1 MRHGIIFAACWLGA
15 GTAALAQVGA
25 PQMGWVPD
33 GTRIR
38 PVYGISAAA
47 TVGAPI
53 PADQDFSQIAASPA
67 GDYVL
72 VSAAD
77 GGRVSIYTPEHGL
90 IPLAGVGSA
99 PDIVMLSPRGS
110 SAALW
115 FSPVNQAQ
123 VVTGLPDAPAIR
135 QVDASFLGLP
145 MSPAP
150 GALAVSDDGA
160 WVSGVWSQGVYV
172 FGPNGEVD
180 RLPLENIAA
189 LAFFQGSHDL
199 AAAGPSGLYRVTGIG
214 GFAVVTSLLTSGDS
228 SLRPVAV
235 AAASSNRTLLLADR
249 SGWVTAV
256 DLGSGIATSSD
267 CGCQLEGLVGMGP
280 SSFRLTGLQDGAFK
294 LFDAAL
300 GEILFAPI
308 ARVPDA
314 EGTAEGA
321 AQ

>member
-1 MRHGIIFAACWLGA
+1 MRCRTILAACWLGA
-15 GTAALAQVGA
+15 ATAALAQVGA
-25 PQMGWVPD
+25 PQLGWVPD

-38 PVYGISAAA
+38 PVYGIPAAA

-72 VSAAD
+72 VSVAD

-90 IPLAGVGSA
+90 IPLAGVGGA
-99 PDIVMLSPRGS
+99 PDVVVLSPRGS

-115 FSPVNQAQ
+115 FSSVNQAQ

-135 QVDASFLGLP
+135 QVDASFLG
-145 MSPAP
+145 SAP

-160 WVSGVWSQGVYV
+160 WFSGAWSQGVYA

-180 RLPLENIAA
+180 PLPVENIAA
-189 LAFFQGSHDL
+189 LAFFQGTHDL
-199 AAAGPSGLYRVTGIG
+199 AAAGASGLYRVTGIG
-214 GFAVVTSLLTSGDS
+214 GFAVVTSLLTSDDS
-228 SLRPVAV
+228 SLQPVAV
-235 AAASSNRTLLLADR
+235 AAVSGNRTLLLADR
-249 SGWVTAV
+249 SGLVTAV
-256 DLGSGIATSSD
+256 DIGSGIATSSG
-267 CGCQLEGLVGMGP
+267 CGCQVDGLFGMGP
-280 SSFRLTGLQDGAFK
+280 SSFRLTGLQDGAIK
-294 LFDAAL
+294 LFDTAL
-300 GEILFAPI
+300 GEILFAPV

-314 EGTAEGA
+314 EGA